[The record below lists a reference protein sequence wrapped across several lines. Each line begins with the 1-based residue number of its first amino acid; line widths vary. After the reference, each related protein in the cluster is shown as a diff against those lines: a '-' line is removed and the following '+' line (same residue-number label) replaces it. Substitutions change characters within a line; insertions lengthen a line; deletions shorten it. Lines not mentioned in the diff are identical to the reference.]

1 MHTSSKKNP
10 TIEIKDLKKDSIQ
23 FLLKDCDF
31 SLANALRRI
40 IIAEIPTMAIDIV
53 EITENTSAINDEFLS
68 HRLGLVPLLS
78 QGADKFK
85 YTSECDCVG
94 TRCPNCT
101 VELKLNVKCTQEQQ
115 EVTSNDLHVIIPGAD
130 ASVRPIYAEDSDGTA
145 ASPILLAK
153 LRKGQEIDLV
163 AFAKK
168 GVGKEHAKWSPACA
182 VTYKNEPIVELRQE
196 PLEKLN
202 DVQKKEF
209 VASCPSKVY
218 RFDESTKRVHADIED
233 LLVYNCTFC
242 QECTR
247 KADTLGAPDIV
258 SIREKEDRFLFSL
271 ETTGALLPEEIVQ
284 FAIQILH
291 AKIAKVQSA
300 FQVQRNQQLF
310 HR

>member
-1 MHTSSKKNP
+1 MHSSSKKAP
-10 TIEIKDLKKDSIQ
+10 SIEIKDLKKDSIQ

-40 IIAEIPTMAIDIV
+40 ILAEIPTMAIDIV
-53 EITENTSAINDEFLS
+53 EVTENTSAINDEFLS

-78 QGADKFK
+78 QGADKYK
-85 YTSECDCVG
+85 YTSECDCIG
-94 TRCPNCT
+94 SRCVHCT

-115 EVTSNDLHVIIPGAD
+115 EVTSNDLHVSAGID
-130 ASVRPIYAEDSDGTA
+130 ASVRPIYAGEDTEGQ
-145 ASPILLAK
+145 SPILLAK

-182 VTYKNEPIVELRQE
+182 VTYKNEPIVDLRQE

-209 VASCPSKVY
+209 VASCPSKVFH
-218 RFDESTKRVHADIED
+218 FDESTKRVVADIED

-247 KADTLGAPDIV
+247 KADTLGVPDIV
-258 SIREKEDRFLFSL
+258 SIREKDDRFLFSL
-271 ETTGALLPEEIVQ
+271 ETTGALQPEEIVQ
-284 FAIQILH
+284 NAITILH
-291 AKIAKVQSA
+291 AKLAKVQTS
-300 FQVQRNQQLF
+300 FQIQRQQQLF